1 MTTGA
6 HPGASAVRR
15 AGRVPTTEAGMAK
28 VVAFG
33 TSDSLAE
40 KVIHVRCRWCH
51 QMEAV
56 EMAAP
61 TLRAADHVC
70 YWCEADHRKYGPGE
84 AA

>member
-6 HPGASAVRR
+6 HPGATAVRR
-15 AGRVPTTEAGMAK
+15 SGRAHTTEVKMQK
-28 VVAFG
+28 VVVFG
-33 TSDSLAE
+33 STNSLAE
-40 KVIHVRCRWCH
+40 KVIHVRCRWCLR
-51 QMEAV
+51 MEAV

-70 YWCEADHRKYGPGE
+70 YWCEADHRKYGGE